1 MSDNTTPYEAVTPW
15 GSGEEAKLRNTARY
29 LMNNHGPHDDQLARD
44 NCGACALGRFDYAG
58 WLRVYVE
65 AGLRPIPRDRFVEE
79 LERART
85 ENELYYRAILRDI
98 ATFGI
103 TVH

>member
-1 MSDNTTPYEAVTPW
+1 MSDNTAFEAVTPW
-15 GSGEEAKLRNTARY
+15 YSSEAMKLRNTARY
-29 LMNNHGPHDDQLARD
+29 LMNDHGPHDDQLARD

-65 AGLRPIPRDRFVEE
+65 AGLPVPRDRFVEE

-98 ATFGI
+98 VTFGI